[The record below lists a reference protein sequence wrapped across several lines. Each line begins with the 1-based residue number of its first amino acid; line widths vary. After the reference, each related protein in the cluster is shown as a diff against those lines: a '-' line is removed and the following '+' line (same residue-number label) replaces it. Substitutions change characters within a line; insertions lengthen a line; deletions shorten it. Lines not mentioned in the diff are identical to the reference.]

1 MVTSFTDS
9 KNIPNISELSR
20 LTNMTSRLKNHPS
33 KHKKRVAIKNVIH
46 LSQVLLTT
54 KLSNVMQQ
62 IIGMACPIGVGANDE
77 PNVIIC

>member
-1 MVTSFTDS
+1 
-9 KNIPNISELSR
+9 
-20 LTNMTSRLKNHPS
+20 MTSRLKNHPS

-77 PNVIIC
+77 PNVIICWNNGVSINSKAREIALYCGKK